1 MLTAN
6 ELNQFGEITDESFFK
21 NITKKTF
28 TSRNFEDISCTDN
41 GLTRFGMTQILNSF
55 PESKLK

>member
-1 MLTAN
+1 MSLIN
-6 ELNQFGEITDESFFK
+6 LEKLLMNPSLKILQ
-21 NITKKTF
+21 KKTF